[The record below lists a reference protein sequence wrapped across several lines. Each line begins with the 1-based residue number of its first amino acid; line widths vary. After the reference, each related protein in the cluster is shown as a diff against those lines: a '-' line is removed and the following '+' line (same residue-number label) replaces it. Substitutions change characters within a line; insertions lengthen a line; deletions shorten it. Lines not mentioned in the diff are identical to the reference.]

1 MSLQEVLQQRIS
13 SAQSLLQQAQDLCGG
28 GRVEGGG
35 KLLGR
40 LRAELRFLRRVQS
53 EGGGGE
59 GVSPAQQQPDAPDG
73 HRGVSAEHSAGD
85 PRSLQVDVVSD
96 GGLTWV
102 KAVGRKAEAL
112 HSIWQGGG
120 QYGEKSIISQA
131 RDFLSASQQQEVQYK
146 HPHVVFA
153 FYNGVSHAM
162 AQQLGVMGVSVRG
175 DIVAVNAMMGE
186 EIEGEGEEP
195 EGEEPEG
202 EGEEPDEDGEEEPPS
217 PIVAVNAMMEEG
229 EEQPVG
235 EGEGPNGGEESGE
248 GEGPGEGEE
257 PDEDPSPS
265 RVQRGRVLAR
275 LSFPAQR
282 LPLSCLRVNL
292 DITTLISCVSSLS
305 HGGCF
310 FSFREGVLTE
320 QAAQERLSP
329 VLPQLRAFMEGKQLF
344 ACSAAVTDFR
354 LILETLGGPGEKQ
367 RGEQLL
373 RSLTL
378 MEDQPSQRSLN
389 LTLSHKVTQRSVS
402 IFGTGDSLRAVTM
415 TANGRFVRAAA
426 NQGVRYN
433 VFMHQPRALTEGK
446 EWRATPI

>member
-53 EGGGGE
+53 EGGEVKASHLHSSNLTHLTAIVESLQSVGGVVALLHVFRYTDSE
-59 GVSPAQQQPDAPDG
+59 
-73 HRGVSAEHSAGD
+73 GD

-186 EIEGEGEEP
+186 EIEGEGVGEEP
-195 EGEEPEG
+195 EGEG

-229 EEQPVG
+229 EEQPVE

-248 GEGPGEGEE
+248 GEGPGEGGRSLMRT
-257 PDEDPSPS
+257 PPPPGVLAASPS
-265 RVQRGRVLAR
+265 LRSVF
-275 LSFPAQR
+275 LS
-282 LPLSCLRVNL
+282 LPPSEPGHH
-292 DITTLISCVSSLS
+292 DSIISCVSSLS

-310 FSFREGVLTE
+310 FSQRGCSDGAGSSGASEPRPA
-320 QAAQERLSP
+320 AAQSLHGGE
-329 VLPQLRAFMEGKQLF
+329 AALF

-378 MEDQPSQRSLN
+378 MEDQPSQRSLKPP
-389 LTLSHKVTQRSVS
+389 LSHKVTQRSVS

-426 NQGVRYN
+426 NQGVRYKCSCTS
-433 VFMHQPRALTEGK
+433 PER
-446 EWRATPI
+446 

>member
-1 MSLQEVLQQRIS
+1 M
-13 SAQSLLQQAQDLCGG
+13 
-28 GRVEGGG
+28 
-35 KLLGR
+35 
-40 LRAELRFLRRVQS
+40 
-53 EGGGGE
+53 
-59 GVSPAQQQPDAPDG
+59 
-73 HRGVSAEHSAGD
+73 
-85 PRSLQVDVVSD
+85 
-96 GGLTWV
+96 
-102 KAVGRKAEAL
+102 
-112 HSIWQGGG
+112 
-120 QYGEKSIISQA
+120 
-131 RDFLSASQQQEVQYK
+131 
-146 HPHVVFA
+146 
-153 FYNGVSHAM
+153 
-162 AQQLGVMGVSVRG
+162 
-175 DIVAVNAMMGE
+175 
-186 EIEGEGEEP
+186 
-195 EGEEPEG
+195 
-202 EGEEPDEDGEEEPPS
+202 EPD
-217 PIVAVNAMMEEG
+217 
-229 EEQPVG
+229 
-235 EGEGPNGGEESGE
+235 
-248 GEGPGEGEE
+248 EGEE

-275 LSFPAQR
+275 LSFPVQR

-446 EWRATPI
+446 EWRATPL